1 MSAGKL
7 NRRVLLVFAPVLILI
22 GVLGFVLP
30 ASKSLTS
37 GEPAYNVFHIISGA
51 LGLLIVLRKN
61 ESSIRAF
68 NVGFGLV
75 DLYQAAAS
83 FAHLFPEKQFH
94 WTRTDDALHVFVGAA
109 LVLVGVLGRRRG

>member
-1 MSAGKL
+1 MNTQKL

-30 ASKSLTS
+30 SSKGLTS
-37 GEPAYNVFHIISGA
+37 GEPAYNIFHIISGVI
-51 LGLLIVLRKN
+51 GLLIVLRKN
-61 ESSIRAF
+61 GGSIRAF

-83 FAHLFPEKQFH
+83 FAHLFPEQYFR
-94 WTRTDDALHVFVGAA
+94 WTRVDDALHVIVGAA
-109 LVLVGVLGRRRG
+109 LVLVGVLGRRKN